1 MGLFKDQKKRFDQMA
16 NIGTEMARYGRVLTP
31 DERADVSQIM
41 AIPDEELRR
50 KTLALFDSDLLH
62 FGRVAT
68 PAERKALKRL
78 LEEREDAN
86 KKQEDD
92 DIRTFGRVLNDD
104 EREQMTR
111 ELQAKKRIESL
122 IADAEQGE

>member
-16 NIGTEMARYGRVLTP
+16 IYGEEVRKYGRALTI
-31 DERADVSQIM
+31 DERADVAQIM

-50 KTLALFDSDLLH
+50 KTLAIFQSDIRY

-78 LEEREDAN
+78 LEERENAN

-122 IADAEQGE
+122 IADAEQGD